1 MWIPVEKKDFL
12 NLHQKKKVIF
22 PQINTPNSN
31 RTLNK

>member
-1 MWIPVEKKDFL
+1 MWIPVDKKEVL
-12 NLHQKKKVIF
+12 NLHQSDNGIF

>member
-1 MWIPVEKKDFL
+1 MWIDVDKMEVL
-12 NLHQKKKVIF
+12 NLHQKEKAIY